1 MAPRGD
7 KKLGESVTASAKPG
21 EGRGPTAPI
30 ADTVI
35 QVDDKLYSA
44 QKLAEVH
51 PGGIDAV
58 LLNDIIV

>member
-1 MAPRGD
+1 MRAA
-7 KKLGESVTASAKPG
+7 ETVASAA
-21 EGRGPTAPI
+21 TAPI

-51 PGGIDAV
+51 PGGNIHMKRPLYV
-58 LLNDIIV
+58 